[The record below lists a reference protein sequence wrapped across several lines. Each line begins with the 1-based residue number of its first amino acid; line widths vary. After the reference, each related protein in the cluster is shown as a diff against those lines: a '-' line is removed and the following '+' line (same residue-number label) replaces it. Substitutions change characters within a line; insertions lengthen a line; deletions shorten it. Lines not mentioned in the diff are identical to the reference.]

1 MEKAKHM
8 YPHFSLSWA
17 EIEVQASLKPL
28 LDKVR
33 ISRHLTKT
41 AISGVKK
48 GDEVRESREEEEREM
63 EEGAEWRRGKK
74 GRREREEGRR
84 GEEGEQRGAG
94 KRTKKALIVSII
106 NSFVWPRNEPT
117 IIN

>member
-48 GDEVRESREEEEREM
+48 GDEVRVSRGRGERDGGGSRVEK
-63 EEGAEWRRGKK
+63 GKK
-74 GRREREEGRR
+74 REKRKG
-84 GEEGEQRGAG
+84 GG
-94 KRTKKALIVSII
+94 KER
-106 NSFVWPRNEPT
+106 
-117 IIN
+117 

>member
-8 YPHFSLSWA
+8 YSHFSLSWA
-17 EIEVQASLKPL
+17 EIEVQASLKLL

-48 GDEVRESREEEEREM
+48 GDEERVERKRRER
-63 EEGAEWRRGKK
+63 WRREPSGEGEKKGEEK
-74 GRREREEGRR
+74 GRRKGEVRRENREGRER
-84 GEEGEQRGAG
+84 GQ
-94 KRTKKALIVSII
+94 KRH
-106 NSFVWPRNEPT
+106 
-117 IIN
+117 

>member
-8 YPHFSLSWA
+8 YPHSSLSWA

-48 GDEVRESREEEEREM
+48 GDEVREKRGRGERDGGGSRVEK
-63 EEGAEWRRGKK
+63 GKK
-74 GRREREEGRR
+74 GRRGREEGRR

-106 NSFVWPRNEPT
+106 NSLVWTRNEPT
-117 IIN
+117 IVN